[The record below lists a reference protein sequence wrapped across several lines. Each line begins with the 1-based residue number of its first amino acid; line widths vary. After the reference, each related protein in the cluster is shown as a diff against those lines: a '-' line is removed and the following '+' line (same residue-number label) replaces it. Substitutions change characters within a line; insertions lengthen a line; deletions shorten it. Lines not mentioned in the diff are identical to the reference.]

1 MRIVIDN
8 HLRSMPLS
16 LSDLPTGMPA
26 TVLALHVG
34 REHARRMAGL
44 GLRPGMP
51 VRVVRRSPFRGPLQ
65 IRVGHTDVILR
76 RSDAARIEV
85 LPHTGQSLP
94 T

>member
-1 MRIVIDN
+1 
-8 HLRSMPLS
+8 MPLS

-85 LPHTGQSLP
+85 VPQTGQPLP
-94 T
+94 S

>member
-1 MRIVIDN
+1 
-8 HLRSMPLS
+8 MPLS
-16 LSDLPTGMPA
+16 LSDLPAGMSA

-34 REHARRMAGL
+34 REYARRMAGL

-51 VRVVRRSPFRGPLQ
+51 VRVIRRSPFRGPLQ

-85 LPHTGQSLP
+85 VPKTGQP
-94 T
+94 IPA